1 MNNIEK
7 LEPYGSNNPDPR
19 FIIPNVHIE
28 FAKAIKQKHVV
39 MNFKNNKDII
49 LKGISFNCVD
59 NALGQNL
66 LNNKS
71 KKFDLG
77 CTIKK
82 DIYQAKNQ
90 PQLVIYDAIVK
101 N

>member
-1 MNNIEK
+1 
-7 LEPYGSNNPDPR
+7 
-19 FIIPNVHIE
+19 
-28 FAKAIKQKHVV
+28 
-39 MNFKNNKDII
+39 MNFMINEDIS
-49 LKGISFNCVD
+49 LKGICFNCVD

-77 CTIKK
+77 CSIKK
-82 DIYQAKNQ
+82 DIYQGKIQ
-90 PQLVIYDAIVK
+90 PQLIIHDAIVI